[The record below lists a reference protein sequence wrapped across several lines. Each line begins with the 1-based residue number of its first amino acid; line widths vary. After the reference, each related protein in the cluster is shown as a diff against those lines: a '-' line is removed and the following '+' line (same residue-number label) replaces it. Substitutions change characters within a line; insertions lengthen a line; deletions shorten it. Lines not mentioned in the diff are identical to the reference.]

1 MQYSTE
7 PKYKRYVQGSGFF
20 SFAWKFGDKY
30 GKKLMVTGTKTGIDA
45 TKTASK

>member
-1 MQYSTE
+1 MRYSTE

-30 GKKLMVTGTKTGIDA
+30 GKKLFWGGEGVKLIPL
-45 TKTASK
+45 SKNR